1 MHGRKIMAAPV
12 WQTTAAVIGCVGM
25 ITVFSTHALAAG
37 SFGGGWICTADCNC
51 APQSPD
57 KSAKITEAS
66 GSVTFQNECGDKSK
80 GNRVSANTVRASDWK
95 NIVAKISKD
104 GNTINWS
111 NGSVWI
117 RDERLTEANCFDI
130 HNNDNFVS
138 KTAKELMGSQEAQ
151 ALGVAICTFY
161 SGDAGTCLKGISAGA
176 GIVNQLTAHDGSD
189 YHGIFR
195 AEVGYEICRAHF
207 VSNDWSA
214 TGDATFN
221 AGILRTSRDNG
232 LGWYGS
238 LKVGDGQNHW
248 FTTKVIIEQVP
259 AGQVQRY
266 SCPASGTLEWLCKGG
281 DCSHLEA
288 GAKVGLPANSKQKK
302 CTDIF
307 N

>member
-151 ALGVAICTFY
+151 ALGVRHLHFLLWRRR
-161 SGDAGTCLKGISAGA
+161 DMLKR
-176 GIVNQLTAHDGSD
+176 N
-189 YHGIFR
+189 FR
-195 AEVGYEICRAHF
+195 GR
-207 VSNDWSA
+207 
-214 TGDATFN
+214 
-221 AGILRTSRDNG
+221 
-232 LGWYGS
+232 
-238 LKVGDGQNHW
+238 
-248 FTTKVIIEQVP
+248 
-259 AGQVQRY
+259 RY
-266 SCPASGTLEWLCKGG
+266 SKST
-281 DCSHLEA
+281 
-288 GAKVGLPANSKQKK
+288 NR
-302 CTDIF
+302 TRR
-307 N
+307 